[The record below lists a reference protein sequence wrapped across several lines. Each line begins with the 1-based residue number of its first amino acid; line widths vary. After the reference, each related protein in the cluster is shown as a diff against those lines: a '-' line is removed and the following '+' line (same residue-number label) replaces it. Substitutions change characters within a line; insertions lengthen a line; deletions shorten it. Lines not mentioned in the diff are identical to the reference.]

1 MERTRR
7 DFIFGSLGLATAGV
21 LVGCRTAGAARRT
34 RVTAELERQVGLGYF
49 DSAIAGTAEGSVAS
63 VGVARGDS
71 LFEVASLSKTFTHL
85 VAALLWQE
93 GRLDIDAPFVRYLP
107 DHALAKKGTDITVRD
122 LAAHVSGF
130 TNAWMGRAG
139 IYSGKW
145 PYADDAAYERAVL
158 SQLPEFPRRM
168 RCAYACHNTIL
179 LGFIVE
185 RICGMDLDA
194 AARRYVW
201 GPLGMTG
208 TTWKNVPA
216 DDPRLVQIYTKG
228 PCPPGTKGDENARG
242 CMRPIGNAGVF
253 TCFDDLRRYVADL
266 LDRRTF
272 PREVYDLLMTPEFE
286 SGRSRRSFGWD
297 MSNGTRPPGWSD
309 RTIAH
314 GGYTGQLLAIDP
326 KDDRSAIVLT
336 NLRLTDAKG
345 RSQAYEDR
353 RALAGLL
360 GG

>member
-1 MERTRR
+1 M
-7 DFIFGSLGLATAGV
+7 
-21 LVGCRTAGAARRT
+21 
-34 RVTAELERQVGLGYF
+34 RVAAELERQVGLGYF
-49 DSAIAGTAEGSVAS
+49 DSAIAGTAEGLVAS
-63 VGVARGDS
+63 VGAARGDS
-71 LFEVASLSKTFTHL
+71 LFEVASVSKTFTHL
-85 VAALLWQE
+85 LAALLWQE

-107 DHALAKKGTDITVRD
+107 DHVLAKKGTDITVRD

-130 TNAWMGRAG
+130 TNGWMGRAG

-158 SQLPEFPRRM
+158 SQLPEFPRRT

-228 PCPPGTKGDENARG
+228 PCPLGTKGDENARG
-242 CMRPIGNAGVF
+242 C
-253 TCFDDLRRYVADL
+253 
-266 LDRRTF
+266 
-272 PREVYDLLMTPEFE
+272 
-286 SGRSRRSFGWD
+286 
-297 MSNGTRPPGWSD
+297 TRPPGWSD

-326 KDDRSAIVLT
+326 KEGRSAIVLT

-360 GG
+360 DE